1 MYSGSRIGMR
11 RNAANETGQ
20 AIIEFALIAIVFFG
34 LLLGIIEF
42 AILLF
47 NQQVITNAGREGARF
62 GVVARPV
69 DLKVTRDQIIAETK
83 NFAQSHVVSFGNK
96 SLSVDAQFASG
107 LQSCEKTQDVL
118 TVTVDYSHSFLFLFS
133 ASKTMRTQAR
143 MICE

>member
-1 MYSGSRIGMR
+1 MS
-11 RNAANETGQ
+11 RNAADENGQ

-69 DLKVTRDQIIAETK
+69 DYKVTRDQIIAEV
-83 NFAQSHVVSFGNK
+83 NNYAQSHVVSFGSK
-96 SLSVDAQFASG
+96 SLSVDAQFDSG
-107 LQSCEKTQDVL
+107 LQSCERTQDVL
-118 TVTVDYSHSFLFLFS
+118 TVTVDYSHSFIFLFS
-133 ASKTMRTQAR
+133 ANKTMRTQAR